1 MLSLIPS
8 GFPSMTAQLPASE
21 LTDAHLPRSGQVVA
35 GKYRIDGFIARGGM
49 GAVLAATH
57 QVTGRRMALKW
68 VLPDAE
74 QDAEATH
81 RIVREAR
88 AAARIRHPNV
98 VDVYDVGE
106 HDGSLFLVM
115 ELLEGETLHARLKA
129 AGALDVRTTLSLLI
143 PALRAVDAAHAS
155 HVIHRDLKPSNI
167 FLCRDSAGSEITPR
181 VLDFGISKILPASGD
196 GERSL
201 TRTGAVLGTPHYMAH
216 EQLTGDDADA
226 RADVYALGV
235 ILYQCLTGRLPFQE
249 SNYNALVLQI
259 ATATPVPVAKHAPHV
274 PSALSA
280 VVMRAMA
287 RAPGD
292 RFSSVAALLAALL
305 PFSTANA
312 HAQTAS
318 HSQTVS
324 AENLPARTTSR
335 ALRPWLI
342 ALAACVLAAVAAWAS
357 QQRSGGTKTAA
368 PAPPSSASPI
378 TSAPVVSTPPP
389 APPVDR
395 VELHAAPPLQSVAS
409 TPGPMSEP
417 PRERARPR
425 RRAGAQSEQA
435 PRPAEAAAQPPATSP
450 AKKPVPI
457 SHEQF

>member
-1 MLSLIPS
+1 
-8 GFPSMTAQLPASE
+8 MTAQLSASE
-21 LTDAHLPRSGQVVA
+21 VADAHLPRPGDVVA
-35 GKYRIDGFIARGGM
+35 GKYRVDGFIARGGM
-49 GAVLAATH
+49 GAVLSATH
-57 QVTGRRMALKW
+57 QVTGRRVALKW

-88 AAARIRHPNV
+88 AAARVRHPNV

-115 ELLEGETLHARLKA
+115 ELLEGETLHARLKT
-129 AGALDVRTTLSLLI
+129 GGTLDPRTTLALLL
-143 PALRAVDAAHAS
+143 PALRAVEAAHAS

-181 VLDFGISKILPASGD
+181 VLDFGISKILAAAGD

-201 TRTGAVLGTPHYMAH
+201 TRTGAVLGTPHYMAP

-235 ILYQCLTGRLPFQE
+235 ILYQCLTGKLPFHD

-259 ATATPVPVAKHAPHV
+259 ATATAVPVIKHAPHV
-274 PSALSA
+274 PAALSA

-287 RAPGD
+287 RDPGD
-292 RFSSVAALLAALL
+292 RFPSVTALLVALL
-305 PFSTANA
+305 PFGAEGA
-312 HAQTAS
+312 HAQ
-318 HSQTVS
+318 S
-324 AENLPARTTSR
+324 AGAGNVPARSITP
-335 ALRPWLI
+335 ALRLGLI
-342 ALAACVLAAVAAWAS
+342 ALAALVLVAIVAWAS
-357 QQRSGGTKTAA
+357 QQRSGGTEIAA
-368 PAPPSSASPI
+368 PMPSSASP
-378 TSAPVVSTPPP
+378 SEPAPVVSPPPP
-389 APPVDR
+389 APTVDR
-395 VELHAAPPLQSVAS
+395 VEPTVLPPVQTVVA
-409 TPGPMSEP
+409 TPEQ

-425 RRAGAQSEQA
+425 RRASMQNEQA
-435 PRPAEAAAQPPATSP
+435 ERSAEAASPAPAAAPAT
-450 AKKPVPI
+450 KQPVPI